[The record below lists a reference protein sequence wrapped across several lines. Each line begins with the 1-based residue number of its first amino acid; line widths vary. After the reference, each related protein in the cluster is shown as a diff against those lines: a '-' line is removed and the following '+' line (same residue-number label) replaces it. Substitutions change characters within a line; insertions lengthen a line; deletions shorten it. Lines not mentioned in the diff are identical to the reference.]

1 MRFGPRSA
9 AARAG
14 VQSIERAFELLQALA
29 VEPAGLTELSL
40 RVALP
45 KSTVARMLG
54 TLEGIGAVA
63 RDDDDRTYRIGM
75 GLVELAGAVDAS
87 AALATL
93 VRPHLTDLADR
104 SGEAAG
110 FSVPTGYSMHYL
122 VQAESPNAVQVRD
135 YSGLTVPMH
144 VGPSG
149 LCVMSLWPDADVDR
163 YLRRPLETFTSHTV
177 NQPALIRKR
186 LEEIRESGHCW
197 IHEEFAEGI
206 SSVAAPVFDP
216 ARRALGA
223 IHVHGPTY
231 RFPGTADP
239 ASMARLVMDAS
250 ERLSTRARDYTKES
264 AKSEGPSGRTE
275 DRGRNGPQKRNGDSR
290 RNGDE
295 RTE

>member
-1 MRFGPRSA
+1 MATSSLRSNQ
-9 AARAG
+9 RGG

-29 VEPAGLTELSL
+29 LAPAGLTELSV
-40 RVALP
+40 RVDLP

-54 TLEGIGAVA
+54 TLEEIGAVA

-104 SGEAAG
+104 TGEAGG
-110 FSVPTGYSMHYL
+110 FSVPTGYAIHYL
-122 VQAESPNAVQVRD
+122 VQVESPNAVQVRD

-149 LCVMSLWPDADVDR
+149 LCVMSLWPDADVNR
-163 YLRRPLETFTSHTV
+163 YLRRPLEAFTPHTV
-177 NQPALIRKR
+177 TDPQEIRKR
-186 LEEIRESGHCW
+186 LEEIREKGHCW

-206 SSVAAPVFDP
+206 SSVAAPVFDE

-231 RFPGTADP
+231 RFPGTADSD
-239 ASMARLVMDAS
+239 AIAGLVIEAADRVSA
-250 ERLSTRARDYTKES
+250 RARDYTKEANQS
-264 AKSEGPSGRTE
+264 KRPIHPT
-275 DRGRNGPQKRNGDSR
+275 RNSNGSTKEPR
-290 RNGDE
+290 
-295 RTE
+295 

>member
-1 MRFGPRSA
+1 MSPSALRPGPPSA
-9 AARAG
+9 ARSG
-14 VQSIERAFELLQALA
+14 VQSIERAFELLEALA
-29 VEPAGLTELSL
+29 VAPAGLTELSN
-40 RVALP
+40 RVDLP

-63 RDDDDRTYRIGM
+63 RDEDDRTYRIGM

-93 VRPHLTDLADR
+93 VRPHLTDLSDR
-104 SGEAAG
+104 TGEAAG

-122 VQAESPNAVQVRD
+122 VQVESPNAVQVRN

-149 LCVMSLWPDADVDR
+149 LCVMSLWPDADVNR
-163 YLRRPLETFTSHTV
+163 YLERPLESFTPHTV
-177 NQPALIRKR
+177 TEAPLIRKR
-186 LEEIRESGHCW
+186 LAEIRDTGHRW

-206 SSVAAPVFDP
+206 SSVAAPVLDE

-231 RFPGTADP
+231 RFPGSADP
-239 ASMARLVMDAS
+239 DVIAGLVMDAA
-250 ERLSTRARDYTKES
+250 ERVSAPHKYTREPASKARPKH
-264 AKSEGPSGRTE
+264 
-275 DRGRNGPQKRNGDSR
+275 SR

>member
-1 MRFGPRSA
+1 MPTAPVRSG
-9 AARAG
+9 ARSGSIRSG

-29 VEPAGLTELSL
+29 VEPAGLTELAV
-40 RVALP
+40 RVDLP

-63 RDDDDRTYRIGM
+63 RDDDDRSYRIGM

-122 VQAESPNAVQVRD
+122 VQVESPNAVQVRD

-149 LCVMSLWPDADVDR
+149 LCVMSLWPDDDVNR
-163 YLRRPLETFTSHTV
+163 YLRRPLEAFTPHTV
-177 NQPALIRKR
+177 NEPPMIKKR
-186 LEEIRESGHCW
+186 LEEIRDTGHIW

-206 SSVAAPVFDP
+206 SSVAAPVFDQ

-231 RFPGTADP
+231 RFPGAAGP
-239 ASMARLVMDAS
+239 EAIARLVMDAA
-250 ERLSTRARDYTKES
+250 ERVTARAHSYTREPTSPARP
-264 AKSEGPSGRTE
+264 AKVGRPT
-275 DRGRNGPQKRNGDSR
+275 NSR
-290 RNGDE
+290 RNGK
-295 RTE
+295 